1 MVAPLSSSALP
12 RALLCSA
19 EERAALP
26 HGVAQIAVVG
36 SLNMDVVLR
45 VAQAPEAGQ
54 TVLADALHHMPGGKG
69 GNQALACLRHGAQ
82 VVLMASVGRDHA
94 GNSLR
99 LALHTAGMDVE
110 HIQVH
115 EGVPTGTA
123 VVMVDETGESRI
135 CVAPGA
141 NARLQLDD
149 ELLLNVLAPS
159 DFVLLQLE
167 TPLPLLQQVLDA
179 AQTTG
184 CRVVLNLSP
193 VLPVSAAW
201 WPLLHTVVLN
211 APEAAAYSGLPVS
224 TPQEAAHA
232 ARMLLDKGMQQ
243 VVITLAAQGAVAA
256 WRSTPGEAA
265 VAISLHAAWP
275 VQVVDAT
282 AAGDT
287 FLGALVTR
295 LAEGCTL
302 AQAVDWGIAAASLC
316 ISQMGAQPSI
326 PFRAAVEA
334 AQAQRK
340 LQ

>member
-36 SLNMDVVLR
+36 SLNMDVVMR
-45 VAQAPEAGQ
+45 VARAPQAGE
-54 TVLADALHHMPGGKG
+54 TVLADTLHHIPGGKG
-69 GNQALACLRHGAQ
+69 GNQAVACLRHGAQ

-99 LALHTAGMDVE
+99 LALHAAGMEVDY
-110 HIQVH
+110 IQVH

-123 VVMVDETGESRI
+123 LILIEEDGSNRI

-141 NARLQLDD
+141 NAQLALDD
-149 ELLLNVLAPS
+149 DALLNVLAPS

-167 TPLPLLQQVLDA
+167 TPLALLQQVLEA
-179 AQTTG
+179 AQSTG
-184 CRVVLNLSP
+184 CRVVLNPSP
-193 VLPVSAAW
+193 VLAVPAAW
-201 WPLLHTVVLN
+201 WPQIHTLVVN
-211 APEAAAYSGLPVS
+211 EVEAAAYSALPVT
-224 TPQEAAHA
+224 TPQEATHA
-232 ARMLLDKGMQQ
+232 ARLLLAKGVQQ
-243 VVITLAAQGAVAA
+243 VVITLGAQGAVAA
-256 WRSTPGEAA
+256 WRSSADESA
-265 VAISLHAAWP
+265 VAISVHAAWP
-275 VQVVDAT
+275 VLVVDTT

-316 ISQMGAQPSI
+316 ISQLGAQPSI
-326 PFRAAVEA
+326 PARATVEA
-334 AQAQRK
+334 AQATRK